1 MNWHRRA
8 IGFRA
13 ATVWCIWASCFL
25 LAAGHASAQKSHAD
39 VAPAKQTI
47 PALFL
52 SDIHFE
58 PFFDPGK
65 VMQLAAAP
73 VNEWKGILATQP
85 SADREQRFAAIEQTC
100 HTRGEDTSYALLQ
113 SSLQAMKKEAAGA
126 KFVTVSGDLIS
137 HAFTCKFGA
146 AFPHAGPGDYRAF
159 VEKTLDFVMDELGS
173 ALPGVPVYVALGNN
187 DSDCGDYKLDAHS
200 EFLSTV
206 GEEVTRGFP
215 VSEQKSA
222 QETFAA
228 GGYYSVRLPAPIHN
242 ARLLVLDDLFMV
254 GKYTTCGG
262 KADASAADAQ
272 IVWLQQQLTEARRNK
287 EKVWVMGHI
296 PPGVDVHASAARLDE
311 VCGEKGPK
319 MFLSSEKIVDLL
331 VEFSDVVE
339 LAIFAHTHMD
349 ELRILKAENE
359 THGPG
364 QDKGVAVKMVSS
376 ISPING
382 NAPSFTVARV
392 APSSAALVDF
402 RVFRASN
409 QTGVDAAW
417 QEEYDWGKTFQQE
430 EFSAASVSRV
440 IAGFEADP
448 GAKTEASRD
457 YIRNFFV
464 GNDSPLLALV
474 WPQYVC
480 GLRNDSAQGF
490 KACVCPAQK

>member
-1 MNWHRRA
+1 MNWNRRA
-8 IGFRA
+8 VVFRVA
-13 ATVWCIWASCFL
+13 AVWGVLASCAL
-25 LAAGHASAQKSHAD
+25 VSACDAGAQGSHA
-39 VAPAKQTI
+39 APIAEETI

-65 VMQLAAAP
+65 STQLAAAP
-73 VNEWKGILATQP
+73 VNEWKGILGAPP

-100 HTRGEDTSYALLQ
+100 HTRGEDTPNALLE
-113 SSLQAMKKEAAGA
+113 SSLQAMRKDIAGT
-126 KFVTVSGDLIS
+126 KFVMVSGDLIS

-146 AFPHAGPGDYRAF
+146 VFPHAAPGDYRAF
-159 VEKTLDFVMDELGS
+159 VEKTLDYLMEELGS
-173 ALPGVPVYVALGNN
+173 AFPGIPEYWSMGNN

-206 GEEVTRGFP
+206 GAEVTMGFP
-215 VSEQKSA
+215 ATERQRA
-222 QETFAA
+222 RETFAA
-228 GGYYSVRLPAPIHN
+228 GGYYSVRLPSPLRN

-254 GKYTTCGG
+254 GKYTTCAG
-262 KADASAADAQ
+262 KADASAADSQ
-272 IVWLQQQLTEARRNK
+272 LVWLEQQLTEARRNK

-296 PPGVDVHASAARLDE
+296 PPGVDVHASAARLDQ

-319 MFLSSEKIVDLL
+319 MFLFSEKIADTLI
-331 VEFSDVVE
+331 EFSDVVE

-349 ELRILKAENE
+349 ELRILMAENE
-359 THGPG
+359 TQGPG
-364 QDKGVAVKMVSS
+364 PAKGVAVKMVSS
-376 ISPING
+376 LSPING

-392 APSSAALVDF
+392 APSSAELVDF
-402 RVFRASN
+402 QVFRASN
-409 QTGVDAAW
+409 LTGVDAAW
-417 QEEYDWGKTFQQE
+417 REEYDWAKTFHQE

-448 GAKTEASRD
+448 GAKTEASRN
-457 YIRNFFV
+457 YIRNFLV

-480 GLRNDSAQGF
+480 ALRNDSARGF